1 MKELRVMVIGAHPD
15 DPDVNMAGTIAKFAS
30 EGARVWMVSVSN
42 GDKGH
47 RTLPP
52 DELAKRRYAETQ
64 ASARVLGA
72 EKYLVLDGHDCELEV
87 TMEWKRK
94 LTKLIR
100 EFAPHLIFTHRT
112 CDYHAD
118 HRAVA
123 QLVMDVAYF
132 LGVPYWCPESPVPDV
147 MPAVFF
153 MRDKFTMPRM
163 LRPDVVV
170 DVTDVQDI
178 AADAL
183 CCHASQFFEWLP
195 PEIPGAQEENPGKDG
210 SPEAKRAF
218 VKKYW
223 FSRKR
228 LDAGRFD
235 LDCEYPE
242 VFELSEYGR
251 QPSSAELKNMFPAGA
266 RISERESSGMR

>member
-1 MKELRVMVIGAHPD
+1 MKELRVMAIGAHPD
-15 DPDVNMAGTIAKFAS
+15 DPDVNMAGTIRKFVL
-30 EGARVWMVSVSN
+30 EGAKVRMVSVSN

-47 RTLPP
+47 RTMPP
-52 DELAKRRYAETQ
+52 DELAKRRYAEAQ
-64 ASARVLGA
+64 ESARVLGV
-72 EKYLVLDGHDCELEV
+72 EKYLVLGGHDCELEV
-87 TMEWKRK
+87 TMEWKKK
-94 LTKLIR
+94 LTKVIR

-132 LGVPYWCPESPVPDV
+132 LGVPYWCPEVPVPDV

-153 MRDKFTMPRM
+153 MRDRFSMPRE
-163 LRPDVVV
+163 LRPDVVL
-170 DVTDVQDI
+170 DVTDVQDVV
-178 AADAL
+178 ADAL
-183 CCHASQFFEWLP
+183 CCHESQFFEWLP
-195 PEIPGAQEENPGKDG
+195 PEIPGAQAENPGKDG
-210 SPEAKRAF
+210 SVETKRAF

-228 LDAGRFD
+228 LDARRFN
-235 LDCEYPE
+235 LEFEYPE

-251 QPSSAELKNMFPAGA
+251 QPSSAELQEMFPCGA
-266 RISERESSGMR
+266 RISQREPSDMR

>member
-1 MKELRVMVIGAHPD
+1 MKELRVMAIGAHPD
-15 DPDVNMAGTIAKFAS
+15 DPDVNMAGAIRKFVL
-30 EGARVWMVSVSN
+30 EGARVRMVSVLN

-47 RTLPP
+47 RTMPP
-52 DELAKRRYAETQ
+52 DELAKRRYAEAQ
-64 ASARVLGA
+64 ASARVLGV
-72 EKYLVLDGHDCELEV
+72 EKYLVLGGHDCELEV
-87 TMEWKRK
+87 TMEWKKK
-94 LTKLIR
+94 LTKVIR

-118 HRAVA
+118 HRAVG

-132 LGVPYWCPESPVPDV
+132 LKVPHWCPESPVPDV

-153 MRDKFTMPRM
+153 MRDKFTMPRA

-170 DVTDVQDI
+170 DVTDVQDV

-195 PEIPGAQEENPGKDG
+195 PEIPDAQDENPGKDG
-210 SPEAKRAF
+210 SQEAKRAF

-228 LDAGRFD
+228 LDARRFN
-235 LDCEYPE
+235 LEFEYPE

-251 QPSSAELKNMFPAGA
+251 QPSSAELQEMFPCGA
-266 RISERESSGMR
+266 RISHRESSDMR

>member
-1 MKELRVMVIGAHPD
+1 MKELRVMAIGAHPD
-15 DPDVNMAGTIAKFAS
+15 DPDVNMAGTIRKFVL
-30 EGARVWMVSVSN
+30 EGARVRMVSVLN

-47 RTLPP
+47 RTMPP
-52 DELAKRRYAETQ
+52 DELSKRRYAEAQ
-64 ASARVLGA
+64 ASARVLGV
-72 EKYLVLDGHDCELEV
+72 EKYLVLGGHDCELEV
-87 TMEWKRK
+87 TMEWKKK
-94 LTKLIR
+94 LTKVIR

-132 LGVPYWCPESPVPDV
+132 LKVPYWCPEVPVPDV

-153 MRDKFTMPRM
+153 MRDRFTMPRE
-163 LRPDVVV
+163 LRPDVVL
-170 DVTDVQDI
+170 DVTDVQDV

-183 CCHASQFFEWLP
+183 CCHESQFFEWLP
-195 PEIPGAQEENPGKDG
+195 PEIPGAQAENPGKDG
-210 SPEAKRAF
+210 SIEAKRAF

-228 LDAGRFD
+228 LDARRFN
-235 LDCEYPE
+235 LEFEYPE

-251 QPSSAELKNMFPAGA
+251 QPSSAELQEMFPRGA
-266 RISERESSGMR
+266 RISYRESSDMR